1 MIFTEREKGMKKIIL
16 PGLLK
21 ENAIETT
28 ECVTCL
34 FADCGWLML

>member
-1 MIFTEREKGMKKIIL
+1 MIFTEREKGMKKKIL
-16 PGLLK
+16 P
-21 ENAIETT
+21 EDAIETT